1 MTLDADRAGTIGCVD
16 ALLVLAWQGCA
27 SFARHAHTH
36 SGLLHAAA
44 LDQRALSWHARK
56 GRIYKNTKPALVNL
70 NMIMQGDED
79 HETCDRSHQK
89 QKIISTRQEE
99 EDGSQETAASPS
111 ERREW
116 RWQRRSPGRQRTRP
130 SSPPPWPSGRELRS
144 SGSCHRL
151 RPSRSSPLLWWHASW
166 DSDGDGRRIEDR
178 ARPE

>member
-70 NMIMQGDED
+70 NMIMQGGTVPHLLNEGNG
-79 HETCDRSHQK
+79 
-89 QKIISTRQEE
+89 
-99 EDGSQETAASPS
+99 DGGGAAPVAGELVLPPLLHGPLVASSVRLGVVAAS
-111 ERREW
+111 
-116 RWQRRSPGRQRTRP
+116 GHL
-130 SSPPPWPSGRELRS
+130 PPLVVR
-144 SGSCHRL
+144 
-151 RPSRSSPLLWWHASW
+151 W
-166 DSDGDGRRIEDR
+166 DSDGDGRRR
-178 ARPE
+178 TGPGVNR